1 MLRMCREHGFFRGE
15 ECQVCGD
22 EGKFLMSSYELE
34 SLGRV
39 LALIL
44 RHAPDRFEL
53 EMDEEGFIDLYKI
66 VTAIKRKKGD
76 RMRWLRPT
84 HIIGLVETDPKGR
97 YQVEDNNVRATY
109 GHSIPLKMSLPT
121 DSIPERLFYPAKP
134 DEIEK
139 LISEGIHPVDR
150 RMVHLSKT
158 WNDAFEAGIHKEGPE
173 PIILRIDAELALNN
187 GIIIQRAGKTVFTVE
202 EVPPDFISHSDDV
215 DKENSRIELEQRA
228 KTMPGYEASLKSEE
242 ASPAKKKGRAPKKDE
257 KKDKDDN
264 AEEVGDEDLE
274 EDLEDDTDDDA
285 DFENE
290 DDDSEVTDDDEDDD
304 EEDNAVEEG

>member
-44 RHAPDRFEL
+44 RHAPDRFGL

-66 VTAIKRKKGD
+66 VTAIKKKKGD

-121 DSIPERLFYPAKP
+121 DGIPERLFYPAKP
-134 DEIEK
+134 DEVEK
-139 LISEGIHPVDR
+139 FMTEGIHPVDR
-150 RMVHLSKT
+150 TMVHLSKT

-202 EVPPDFISHSDDV
+202 EVPHDFISKSDDV
-215 DKENSRIELEQRA
+215 DKENSRIELEERA
-228 KTMPGYEASLKSEE
+228 RTMPGYEASLKSEE
-242 ASPAKKKGRAPKKDE
+242 ESSKKRKEKAPKKSE
-257 KKDKDDN
+257 KEGKDDD
-264 AEEVGDEDLE
+264 AEEVGDDDLE
-274 EDLEDDTDDDA
+274 EDLKDDSDDDDE

-290 DDDSEVTDDDEDDD
+290 DDDSELDVDEDDD
-304 EEDNAVEEG
+304 DDDDVVEEE

>member
-1 MLRMCREHGFFRGE
+1 MLRMCR
-15 ECQVCGD
+15 D
-22 EGKFLMSSYELE
+22 ESKFLMSSYELE
-34 SLGRV
+34 SLGRI

-44 RHAPDRFEL
+44 RHAPDRFGL

-66 VTAIKRKKGD
+66 VTAIKKKKGD
-76 RMRWLRPT
+76 TMRWLRPT

-121 DSIPERLFYPAKP
+121 DGIPERLFYPAKP
-134 DEIEK
+134 DEVEK
-139 LISEGIHPVDR
+139 FMSEGIHPVDR
-150 RMVHLSKT
+150 TMVHLSKT

-202 EVPPDFISHSDDV
+202 EVPHDFVSISDDV
-215 DKENSRIELEQRA
+215 DKENSRKELEERA
-228 KTMPGYEASLKSEE
+228 RTMPGYEASLKSEDV
-242 ASPAKKKGRAPKKDE
+242 SSAKKKGRAPKKDE
-257 KKDKDDN
+257 KKDKDDD

-274 EDLEDDTDDDA
+274 EDIEDDSDDDA

-304 EEDNAVEEG
+304 EEDDAVEEG